1 LQPNSG
7 NICDVYD
14 GLQYK
19 KWKNFLNEP
28 ANVSFLVN
36 TDGVAIFRS
45 SKFSIWPVWIVINEL
60 PKSQRYVLFMYIL
73 YHNYNYVFRFLRKN
87 MLLAGV
93 WYSKDKPTMT
103 TFLKPIIEEINE
115 LYVHGNA

>member
-1 LQPNSG
+1 
-7 NICDVYD
+7 
-14 GLQYK
+14 
-19 KWKNFLNEP
+19 
-28 ANVSFLVN
+28 
-36 TDGVAIFRS
+36 
-45 SKFSIWPVWIVINEL
+45 
-60 PKSQRYVLFMYIL
+60 MYIL